1 MDDESKQPYQKP
13 LYPVSNPFHSDPAKI
28 TFQRYGRESCIF
40 AGVFNVWACW
50 ALQVLSLHRS
60 QIPRPHRFARPHR
73 YAKRCGRGEAMRA
86 GNL

>member
-60 QIPRPHRFARPHR
+60 QIPRPHRFAAPATLRV
-73 YAKRCGRGEAMRA
+73 AMRA
-86 GNL
+86 GEALRAGNL